1 MLFWFIFEADLQTKT
16 IPMKKIILLL
26 LLISFSAHS
35 QTNRFTGTWS
45 TENCKDC
52 SKEYVLTL
60 NIAQSNSK
68 IFGTAEITSANEK
81 FVTGVME
88 VTGYVYVLGE
98 KAQINMKSKNAS
110 VSAVLY
116 ANEGVIQFTKRGGSD
131 LVPKETILTKLYD

>member
-1 MLFWFIFEADLQTKT
+1 
-16 IPMKKIILLL
+16 MKKFILLL

-68 IFGTAEITSANEK
+68 IYGTAEITSDNK
-81 FVTGVME
+81 KYVTGVMDI
-88 VTGYVYVLGE
+88 TGYVYALGD
-98 KAQINMKSKNAS
+98 KAQISIKGKDGSL
-110 VSAVLY
+110 SAVLY
-116 ANEGVIQFTKRGGSD
+116 TNEGILQFNKRGGAD
-131 LVPKETILTKLYD
+131 LVPKEAILTKLY